1 MFGGDD
7 DLFGF
12 APDFDG
18 DGDHDLVDF
27 LILDD
32 ILTEEENLSSDI
44 DDRDPLFDDEDD
56 WREDAEDG
64 TEYLLDPY
72 DYDTEDEY
80 LEALNEAKYGWR
92 EDAEDGLEYGIDP
105 EDYETAEEYEEAL
118 NQAKYGW
125 RESVED
131 GSEYFIDPEAYDTE
145 DDYIQALNEAKYGW
159 REDAEDGSMYDLD
172 PEDFETAEEYE
183 DALEEARRKVADDSI
198 TIDIEVDID
207 DKLATAESVIMGAY
221 VASAL
226 GNGTNVDDPIAENTS
241 GKTKYSGIT
250 LRKNQAK
257 EKLKDYAQGYTF
269 GVDVPRCKFIINDKS
284 IAARYLTVD
293 GVYLYAQA
301 VKDHF
306 KLPFEIPDETDSIE
320 TYFETLLQDLVE
332 HNVVQ
337 AMCIWE
343 WCLDTF
349 MPYIQYEDYKNNL
362 THGILLDMG
371 NFIDEFPSHI
381 VDYMVKRPTFI
392 EKLIQQCTDSL
403 WCIEDFVIIA
413 IKAGHIETAKRIMEC
428 AFNNPHTTVA
438 DKARFIKSCIDECSN
453 WEELDTMEAFQNHV
467 FPIVFTQTDVR
478 IKNKISHWQK
488 QMSEYIAEIEKSS
501 DLYLYSRSNA
511 WREKYKDADES
522 PIGYDSEEE
531 YLRVIEARKYRW
543 RDYCSIRY
551 GINPNDYDTRAEYD
565 AAVRTEVEKQQ
576 AARQKERDETL
587 TDTTL
592 YKFCKVSVNYPERPH
607 YYYLSGELELK
618 VGDHVKV
625 PFGQNNDIADG
636 VVMSVGECYGSSFP
650 CPISKLKKVMKKA

>member
-7 DLFGF
+7 DIFGF
-12 APDFDG
+12 APDLDG

-44 DDRDPLFDDEDD
+44 DRDPLLDDEDD

-92 EDAEDGLEYGIDP
+92 EDAEDGLEYGLDP
-105 EDYETAEEYEEAL
+105 EDY
-118 NQAKYGW
+118 
-125 RESVED
+125 
-131 GSEYFIDPEAYDTE
+131 DTE
-145 DDYIQALNEAKYGW
+145 DEYIEALNEAKYGW
-159 REDAEDGSMYDLD
+159 REDAEDGLEYGFD

-183 DALEEARRKVADDSI
+183 DALEAARRAGEESV
-198 TIDIEVDID
+198 TVDFAINLEN
-207 DKLATAESVIMGAY
+207 KATTAEAVIMGTY
-221 VASAL
+221 VASTL
-226 GNGTNVDDPIAENTS
+226 GNGTAVDDHINENTS

-250 LRKNQAK
+250 IRKNQAK

-269 GVDVPRCKFIINDKS
+269 GVDVPRCKFIVNDKS
-284 IAARYLTVD
+284 IAARYLTTD

-306 KLPFEIPDETDSIE
+306 KLPFEVPDETDSIE

-362 THGILLDMG
+362 THSILLDMG
-371 NFIDEFPSHI
+371 NFIDEFPNHI
-381 VDYMVKRPTFI
+381 VDYMVKRPAFI
-392 EKLIQQCTDSL
+392 EKLILQCTDSL
-403 WCIEDFVIIA
+403 WCIEDFVLIA
-413 IKAGHIETAKRIMEC
+413 LKAGQVETAKLIMEC
-428 AFNNPHTTVA
+428 AFNNTHSKVA

-453 WEELDTMEAFQNHV
+453 WEELDTMEAFQQHV

-478 IKNKISHWQK
+478 IKNKIPNWKK

-501 DLYLYSRSNA
+501 DLYVYSRSNA

-531 YLRVIEARKYRW
+531 YLRVIENRKYRW
-543 RDYCSIRY
+543 RDYCSTRY
-551 GINPNDYDTRAEYD
+551 GINPNDYETRAEYD
-565 AAVRTEVEKQQ
+565 AAVRSEIEKQQ
-576 AARQKERDETL
+576 MIRQKEKEATL
-587 TDTTL
+587 TDTAL
-592 YKFCKVSVNYPERPH
+592 YRFCKVSVNYPERPH
-607 YYYLSGELELK
+607 YYYLTGDLELK
-618 VGDHVKV
+618 VGDRVKV
-625 PFGQNNDIADG
+625 PFGLNNDITEA
-636 VVMSVGECYGSSFP
+636 VVMSIGECYGSSFP

>member
-1 MFGGDD
+1 M
-7 DLFGF
+7 
-12 APDFDG
+12 
-18 DGDHDLVDF
+18 
-27 LILDD
+27 
-32 ILTEEENLSSDI
+32 
-44 DDRDPLFDDEDD
+44 
-56 WREDAEDG
+56 
-64 TEYLLDPY
+64 
-72 DYDTEDEY
+72 
-80 LEALNEAKYGWR
+80 EALNEAKYGWR
-92 EDAEDGLEYGIDP
+92 EDAEDGSI
-105 EDYETAEEYEEAL
+105 
-118 NQAKYGW
+118 
-125 RESVED
+125 
-131 GSEYFIDPEAYDTE
+131 
-145 DDYIQALNEAKYGW
+145 
-159 REDAEDGSMYDLD
+159 YDLD

-183 DALEEARRKVADDSI
+183 DALEVARRSGEENI
-198 TIDIEVDID
+198 TIDFELNLE
-207 DKLATAESVIMGAY
+207 DKTTTADAVIMGAY
-221 VASAL
+221 VASTL
-226 GNGTNVDDPIAENTS
+226 GNGATVDDPINDNTS

-250 LRKNQAK
+250 IRKNQAK

-269 GVDVPRCKFIINDKS
+269 GVDVPRCKFIVNDKS

-371 NFIDEFPSHI
+371 NFIDEFPNHI

-392 EKLIQQCTDSL
+392 EKLILQCTDSL

-428 AFNNPHTTVA
+428 AFNNAHSKVA

-453 WEELDTMEAFQNHV
+453 WEELDTMEAFEQHV

-478 IKNKISHWQK
+478 IKNKIPHWQK

-522 PIGYDSEEE
+522 PIGYDSEAE

-551 GINPNDYDTRAEYD
+551 GINPNDYETRAEYD
-565 AAVRTEVEKQQ
+565 AAVREEIEKQQ
-576 AARQKERDETL
+576 VARQKERESSL

-607 YYYLSGELELK
+607 YYYLVEELELK
-618 VGDHVKV
+618 VGDRVKV
-625 PFGQNNDIADG
+625 PFGQNNDITDA
-636 VVMSVGECYGSSFP
+636 VVMSIGECYGSSFP